1 MTTQEYVNIL
11 VMLVAALGA
20 WWNNTIWSTQ
30 KDLFNEDKRLDGK
43 LQVLEVELREHYA
56 RRADVDKVVS
66 KLGRIDE
73 IELLFTRSYM
83 TKDDFSKSMETL
95 FKKLD
100 KIEDKLDTKADKP

>member
-1 MTTQEYVNIL
+1 MTTQEYINIL

-20 WWNNTIWSTQ
+20 WWSNTIWSNQ
-30 KDLFNEDKRLDGK
+30 KDLFTENKRLDGK
-43 LQVLEVELREHYA
+43 LQILELELRDHYA
-56 RRADVDKVVS
+56 SRADVDKVCS

-73 IELLFTRSYM
+73 IELRFTRSYI

-100 KIEDKLDTKADKP
+100 KIEDKLDAKLDKK